1 MTQNAGDFV
10 SIRLRSPGIIALRA
24 PFATI
29 IWNYINRGM
38 PLYREGTLKPKVV
51 HSPVAFL
58 LYKNGVIQEDEVM
71 GPESLP
77 NVKMPN
83 RDGFAFPPDWKR
95 GMPRLQNY
103 P

>member
-1 MTQNAGDFV
+1 
-10 SIRLRSPGIIALRA
+10 
-24 PFATI
+24 
-29 IWNYINRGM
+29 M

-95 GMPRLQNY
+95 GAFGSQRIAPKSRPAGRNSHR
-103 P
+103 